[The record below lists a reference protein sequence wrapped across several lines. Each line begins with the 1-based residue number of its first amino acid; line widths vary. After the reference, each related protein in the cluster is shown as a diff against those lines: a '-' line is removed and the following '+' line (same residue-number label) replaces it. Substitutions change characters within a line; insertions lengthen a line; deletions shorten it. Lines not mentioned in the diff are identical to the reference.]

1 MVLRLAG
8 TILFEMKEIC
18 LVHVSVVVVVVSVS
32 TGVSVRGTVRVSTI
46 SVTVVTV
53 ITVIRSVV
61 ASVVLSFGFGFGIT
75 LVSQTVLVVVVVGGS
90 ITVITVSTRGIGVS
104 RHIPVGVVPR
114 WVISVSSVVCFG
126 IGFGIGFGFGFSIT
140 FDESVDV
147 VEEGGS
153 ISGGVSLVYLGI
165 SITSHI
171 RGGISGLVVPA
182 WVVSISS
189 VEDLGIGFSIG
200 FGFGFSV
207 TFDES
212 VEVVVSM
219 EGGGV
224 SGGVSLVSVTGIRG
238 GISGLVVPAWVVSIS
253 SVENLGIG
261 FGIGFGVS
269 FSFTFEYSWVSH
281 IRVCGVG
288 GVISVRGIM
297 RVGNW
302 GYGNFLFNGFD
313 SSHGVC
319 GVVISVES
327 GITLGGQMKAFG
339 EFDGGRIIRHY
350 STIGVSDHELG
361 IGLGLSFGFGS
372 GKRQERCNDL

>member
-75 LVSQTVLVVVVVGGS
+75 LVSQTVVVVVVVGGS
-90 ITVITVSTRGIGVS
+90 ITVITVSTRGIGVG

-189 VEDLGIGFSIG
+189 VE
-200 FGFGFSV
+200 
-207 TFDES
+207 
-212 VEVVVSM
+212 
-219 EGGGV
+219 
-224 SGGVSLVSVTGIRG
+224 
-238 GISGLVVPAWVVSIS
+238 
-253 SVENLGIG
+253 NLGIG
-261 FGIGFGVS
+261 FGIGFGFS

-327 GITLGGQMKAFG
+327 GITLGG
-339 EFDGGRIIRHY
+339 
-350 STIGVSDHELG
+350 
-361 IGLGLSFGFGS
+361 
-372 GKRQERCNDL
+372 